1 MATKKVTLTAETELQ
16 PDVVFEMLTKR
27 GLIGDKRIA
36 NEKARDAQQQKNK
49 MVYHNTLLLLKHY
62 RTIAWMLECFP
73 DTIAEELEQPFEG
86 LDKIIERI
94 DFERAY
100 GNRKLENRL
109 ESIQK
114 TRLMLDRVNE
124 ALTVL
129 KRKPKDGEQLYQ
141 LIYLS
146 YITEEKL
153 THVEILLRLAV
164 SSRQYYRLR
173 QDAINILSIRLWS
186 AMTKEGDFWI
196 EMLSLLDDM
205 EG

>member
-49 MVYHNTLLLLKHY
+49 MAYHNTLLLLKHY

>member
-16 PDVVFEMLTKR
+16 PDVVLEMLTKR
-27 GLIGDKRIA
+27 GLIGDQRIA

-49 MVYHNTLLLLKHY
+49 MAYHNTLLLLKHY

-129 KRKPKDGEQLYQ
+129 KRKPRDGEQLYQ
-141 LIYLS
+141 LINAKIFDRHS
-146 YITEEKL
+146 
-153 THVEILLRLAV
+153 HV
-164 SSRQYYRLR
+164 
-173 QDAINILSIRLWS
+173 
-186 AMTKEGDFWI
+186 
-196 EMLSLLDDM
+196 
-205 EG
+205 

>member
-27 GLIGDKRIA
+27 GLIGDKRIS

-49 MVYHNTLLLLKHY
+49 MAYHNTLLLLKHY

-196 EMLSLLDDM
+196 EMLSLLDEMD
-205 EG
+205 G

>member
-16 PDVVFEMLTKR
+16 PDVVIEMLTKR

-49 MVYHNTLLLLKHY
+49 MAYHNTLLLLKHY

-196 EMLSLLDDM
+196 EMLSLLDEMD
-205 EG
+205 G

>member
-27 GLIGDKRIA
+27 GLIGDKRIL
-36 NEKARDAQQQKNK
+36 NEKTRDAQQQKNK
-49 MVYHNTLLLLKHY
+49 MAYHNTLLLLKHY

>member
-16 PDVVFEMLTKR
+16 PDVVLEMLTKR
-27 GLIGDKRIA
+27 GLIGDKRIVSD
-36 NEKARDAQQQKNK
+36 KARDAQQQKNK
-49 MVYHNTLLLLKHY
+49 MAYHNTQLLLKHY

-73 DTIAEELEQPFEG
+73 DTIAEELDQPFEG
-86 LDKIIERI
+86 IDKIIDHI

-109 ESIQK
+109 ESVQK

-129 KRKPKDGEQLYQ
+129 KKKPKDGEQLYQ
-141 LIYLS
+141 LIYLT

-153 THVEILLRLAV
+153 TLVEILFRLAV

-173 QDAINILSIRLWS
+173 QDAINILSLRLWS

-196 EMLSLLDDM
+196 EMLSLL
-205 EG
+205 ENKEA

>member
-16 PDVVFEMLTKR
+16 PDVVLEILTKR
-27 GLIGDKRIA
+27 GLIGDKRIVSD
-36 NEKARDAQQQKNK
+36 KARDAQQQKNK
-49 MVYHNTLLLLKHY
+49 MAYHNTQLLLKHY

-73 DTIAEELEQPFEG
+73 DTIAEELDQPFEG
-86 LDKIIERI
+86 IDKIIEHI

-109 ESIQK
+109 ESVQK

-129 KRKPKDGEQLYQ
+129 KKKPKDGEQLYQ
-141 LIYLS
+141 LIYLT

-153 THVEILLRLAV
+153 TLVEILFRLAV

-173 QDAINILSIRLWS
+173 QDAINILSLRLWS

-196 EMLSLLDDM
+196 EMLSLL
-205 EG
+205 ENKEA

>member
-16 PDVVFEMLTKR
+16 PDIVFEMLTKR
-27 GLIGDKRIA
+27 GLIGDKRIL

>member
-1 MATKKVTLTAETELQ
+1 MPHISSL
-16 PDVVFEMLTKR
+16 
-27 GLIGDKRIA
+27 
-36 NEKARDAQQQKNK
+36 
-49 MVYHNTLLLLKHY
+49 
-62 RTIAWMLECFP
+62 P
-73 DTIAEELEQPFEG
+73 DTIAEELEKPFEG
-86 LDKIIERI
+86 LDKIIESI
-94 DFERAY
+94 DVERAY

-129 KRKPKDGEQLYQ
+129 KKKPKDGEQLYQ
-141 LIYLS
+141 LIYLT

-153 THVEILLRLAV
+153 SLVEILFRLAV

-173 QDAINILSIRLWS
+173 QEAINILSIRLWS

-196 EMLSLLDDM
+196 EMLTLLDNM
-205 EG
+205 EA

>member
-27 GLIGDKRIA
+27 GLIGDKRIL

-49 MVYHNTLLLLKHY
+49 MAYHNTLLLLKHY

>member
-16 PDVVFEMLTKR
+16 PDVVLEMLTKR
-27 GLIGDKRIA
+27 GLIGDKSIA
-36 NEKARDAQQQKNK
+36 SDKARDAQQQKNK
-49 MVYHNTLLLLKHY
+49 VAYHNTQLLLKHY

-73 DTIAEELEQPFEG
+73 DTIAEELDQPFGE
-86 LDKIIERI
+86 LDKLIEHI

-109 ESIQK
+109 ASVQK

-129 KRKPKDGEQLYQ
+129 KKKPKDGEQLYQ
-141 LIYLS
+141 LIYLT

-153 THVEILLRLAV
+153 TLVEILFRLAV

-173 QDAINILSIRLWS
+173 QDAINILSLRLWS

-196 EMLSLLDDM
+196 EILSLL
-205 EG
+205 ENKEA

>member
-27 GLIGDKRIA
+27 GLIGDKRIL

-49 MVYHNTLLLLKHY
+49 MAYHNTLLLLKHY

-94 DFERAY
+94 DFERTY

-129 KRKPKDGEQLYQ
+129 KRKPNDGEQLYQ

>member
-27 GLIGDKRIA
+27 GLIADKRIS

-49 MVYHNTLLLLKHY
+49 MAYHNTLLLLKHY

-196 EMLSLLDDM
+196 EMLSLLDEID
-205 EG
+205 G

>member
-27 GLIGDKRIA
+27 GLIADKRIS

-49 MVYHNTLLLLKHY
+49 MAYHNTLLLLKHY

-153 THVEILLRLAV
+153 SHVEILLRLAV

-196 EMLSLLDDM
+196 EMLSLLDEMD
-205 EG
+205 G

>member
-16 PDVVFEMLTKR
+16 PDVVLEMLTKR
-27 GLIGDKRIA
+27 GLIGDQRIA

-49 MVYHNTLLLLKHY
+49 MAYHNTQLLLKHY

-73 DTIAEELEQPFEG
+73 DTIAEELDQPFEG
-86 LDKIIERI
+86 IDKIIEHI

-109 ESIQK
+109 ESVQK

-129 KRKPKDGEQLYQ
+129 KKKPKDGEQLYQ
-141 LIYLS
+141 LIYLT

-153 THVEILLRLAV
+153 TLVEILFRLAV

-173 QDAINILSIRLWS
+173 QDAINILSLRLWS

-196 EMLSLLDDM
+196 EMLSLL
-205 EG
+205 ENKEA

>member
-27 GLIGDKRIA
+27 GLIGDKRIL

-49 MVYHNTLLLLKHY
+49 MAYHNTLLLLKHY

-94 DFERAY
+94 DFERTY

>member
-16 PDVVFEMLTKR
+16 PDIVFEMLTKR
-27 GLIGDKRIA
+27 GLIGDKRIS

-49 MVYHNTLLLLKHY
+49 MAYHNTLLLLKHY

-73 DTIAEELEQPFEG
+73 DTIAEELEQPFDG

-196 EMLSLLDDM
+196 EMLSLLDEMD
-205 EG
+205 G

>member
-27 GLIGDKRIA
+27 GLIGDKRIL

-49 MVYHNTLLLLKHY
+49 MAYHNTLLLLKHY

-109 ESIQK
+109 ASIQK

>member
-16 PDVVFEMLTKR
+16 PDVVLEMLTKR
-27 GLIGDKRIA
+27 GLIGDQRIA

-49 MVYHNTLLLLKHY
+49 MAYHNTLLLLKHY

-73 DTIAEELEQPFEG
+73 ETIAEELEQPFEG
-86 LDKIIERI
+86 LDKIIDRI
-94 DFERAY
+94 DVERAY

-141 LIYLS
+141 LIYLT
-146 YITEEKL
+146 YITEEQL
-153 THVEILLRLAV
+153 THVEILFRLAV

-186 AMTKEGDFWI
+186 AMTKEADFLI
-196 EMLSLLDDM
+196 EMLALLDNM
-205 EG
+205 EA

>member
-16 PDVVFEMLTKR
+16 PDVVLEMLTKR
-27 GLIGDKRIA
+27 GLIGDQRIA

-49 MVYHNTLLLLKHY
+49 MAYHNTLLLLKHY

>member
-1 MATKKVTLTAETELQ
+1 MATKKVTLTAENELQ

-27 GLIGDKRIA
+27 GLIGDKRIL

-49 MVYHNTLLLLKHY
+49 MAYHNTLLLLKHY

>member
-16 PDVVFEMLTKR
+16 PDIVFEMLTKR

-49 MVYHNTLLLLKHY
+49 MAYHNTLLLLKHY

-186 AMTKEGDFWI
+186 AMTKEGDFWV

>member
-16 PDVVFEMLTKR
+16 PDVVLEMLTKR
-27 GLIGDKRIA
+27 GLIGDKRIVSD
-36 NEKARDAQQQKNK
+36 KARDAQQQKNK
-49 MVYHNTLLLLKHY
+49 RAYHNTQLLLKHY

-73 DTIAEELEQPFEG
+73 DTIAEELDQPFEG
-86 LDKIIERI
+86 IDKIIEHI

-109 ESIQK
+109 ESVQK

-129 KRKPKDGEQLYQ
+129 KKKPKDGEQLYQ
-141 LIYLS
+141 LIYLT

-153 THVEILLRLAV
+153 TLVEILFRLAV

-173 QDAINILSIRLWS
+173 QDAINILSLRLWS

-196 EMLSLLDDM
+196 EMLSLL
-205 EG
+205 ENKEA

>member
-27 GLIGDKRIA
+27 GLIGDKRIS

-49 MVYHNTLLLLKHY
+49 MAYHNTLLLLKHY

-196 EMLSLLDDM
+196 EMLSLLDEM

>member
-27 GLIGDKRIA
+27 GLIGDKRIS

-49 MVYHNTLLLLKHY
+49 MAYHNTLLLLKHY

-153 THVEILLRLAV
+153 SHVEILLRLAV

-196 EMLSLLDDM
+196 EMLSLLDEID
-205 EG
+205 G

>member
-1 MATKKVTLTAETELQ
+1 MATKKVTLTTETELQ

-27 GLIGDKRIA
+27 GLIGDKRIL

-49 MVYHNTLLLLKHY
+49 MAYHNTLLLLKHY

>member
-27 GLIGDKRIA
+27 GLIADKRIS

-49 MVYHNTLLLLKHY
+49 MAYHNTLLLLKHY

-153 THVEILLRLAV
+153 SHVEILLRLAV

-196 EMLSLLDDM
+196 EMLSLLDEID
-205 EG
+205 G

>member
-16 PDVVFEMLTKR
+16 PDIVFEMLTKR
-27 GLIGDKRIA
+27 GLIGDKRIS

-49 MVYHNTLLLLKHY
+49 MAYHNTLLLLKHY

-196 EMLSLLDDM
+196 EMLSLLDEM

>member
-49 MVYHNTLLLLKHY
+49 MAYHNTLLLLKHY

-153 THVEILLRLAV
+153 SHVEILLRLAV

-196 EMLSLLDDM
+196 EMLSLLDEMD
-205 EG
+205 G